1 MMKRERQKKQTRILL
16 QQTALQL
23 FQTQGYDET
32 TVLQIT
38 NEAGVAKGTFF
49 NYFRTKEEVLQSV
62 FFSHMERVYEK
73 MKKNEHEHWRKQMV
87 QLFHELTA
95 MHEQLGKEVTKSMVH
110 IYTTKQKQSLPLTSF
125 IDMLTQLFEEGKRC
139 GDIRTGRPSAALA
152 LITIQLYFGALK
164 LWMFS
169 HLHEPLSTFTID
181 TITMFIDYMQKEGD

>member
-62 FFSHMERVYEK
+62 FFFAYGTR
-73 MKKNEHEHWRKQMV
+73 
-87 QLFHELTA
+87 L
-95 MHEQLGKEVTKSMVH
+95 
-110 IYTTKQKQSLPLTSF
+110 
-125 IDMLTQLFEEGKRC
+125 
-139 GDIRTGRPSAALA
+139 
-152 LITIQLYFGALK
+152 
-164 LWMFS
+164 
-169 HLHEPLSTFTID
+169 
-181 TITMFIDYMQKEGD
+181 

>member
-1 MMKRERQKKQTRILL
+1 MMKRERQKKQTRLLL

-73 MKKNEHEHWRKQMV
+73 MKKSEHEHWRAQIV
-87 QLFHELTA
+87 RLFHELTA

-110 IYTTKQKQSLPLTSF
+110 IYTTKQKQSLPLTLF
-125 IDMLTQLFEEGKRC
+125 IDMLTHLFEEGKRC
-139 GDIRTGRPSAALA
+139 GDIRTRRPSTALA
-152 LITIQLYFGALK
+152 LIAIQLYFGALK

-169 HLHEPLSTFTID
+169 HLPESLSTFTIG
-181 TITMFIDYMQKEGD
+181 TITMFVDYMQKEGD

>member
-23 FQTQGYDET
+23 FQKQGYEQT

-49 NYFRTKEEVLQSV
+49 NYFRTKEDVLQSV
-62 FFSHMERVYEK
+62 FFSHVERVYEK
-73 MKKNEHEHWRKQMV
+73 IKKNEHGHWREQIV
-87 QLFHELTA
+87 LLFRELTA
-95 MHEQLGKEVTKSMVH
+95 MHEQLGKEITKSIVH
-110 IYTTKQKQSLPLTSF
+110 IYTTKQKQSLPLTSL
-125 IDMLTQLFEEGKRC
+125 IDMLTHVFEEGKRC
-139 GDIRTGRPSAALA
+139 GDIRTRRPSVALA

-169 HLHEPLSTFTID
+169 HLHEPLSTFTIG